1 MGAMPM
7 RMELLPWIS
16 RRPPHRLLMLMLEE
30 LVMRKSVQIMA
41 VLAASLSLGACATSS
56 DRYGNRYS
64 TNDNQLGRAAAG
76 AAIGGAVGAGFGAA
90 VDGVT
95 PVEGAAVGAVAGA
108 AIGAATANDRRWY
121 RDSRG
126 YCYYV
131 DGRGDRI
138 YDYNRGC

>member
-1 MGAMPM
+1 
-7 RMELLPWIS
+7 
-16 RRPPHRLLMLMLEE
+16 
-30 LVMRKSVQIMA
+30 MRKSALILTV
-41 VLAASLSLGACATSS
+41 VSASLSLGACAT

-121 RDSRG
+121 RDSQG

-131 DGRGDRI
+131 NSRGDRT

>member
-1 MGAMPM
+1 
-7 RMELLPWIS
+7 
-16 RRPPHRLLMLMLEE
+16 
-30 LVMRKSVQIMA
+30 MRKSVQIVT
-41 VLAASLSLGACATSS
+41 VLAASLSLGACATTG

-64 TNDNQLGRAAAG
+64 TNDDQLGRAAAG

-121 RDSRG
+121 RDSQG

>member
-1 MGAMPM
+1 
-7 RMELLPWIS
+7 
-16 RRPPHRLLMLMLEE
+16 
-30 LVMRKSVQIMA
+30 MRKSVQIMT
-41 VLAASLSLGACATSS
+41 VLAASLSLGACATTG

-76 AAIGGAVGAGFGAA
+76 AAIG
-90 VDGVT
+90 
-95 PVEGAAVGAVAGA
+95 
-108 AIGAATANDRRWY
+108 AATANDRRWY
-121 RDSRG
+121 RDNQG